1 MTPNVTNKVRIYNGE
16 KTVSSISGCYE
27 NWTAISKR
35 TNQGHFL
42 TSYTKINAKRIKE
55 QNARLYIIKILK
67 KNTGRALF
75 DINHRNIFG
84 FVS

>member
-1 MTPNVTNKVRIYNGE
+1 MTNKVRIYNGE

-35 TNQGHFL
+35 INQENFL
-42 TSYTKINAKRIKE
+42 TPYIKINAKKIKE
-55 QNARLYIIKILK
+55 QNARLYIIKVLR
-67 KNTGRALF
+67 KNIGRPLF
-75 DINHRNIFG
+75 DINHHNSFG